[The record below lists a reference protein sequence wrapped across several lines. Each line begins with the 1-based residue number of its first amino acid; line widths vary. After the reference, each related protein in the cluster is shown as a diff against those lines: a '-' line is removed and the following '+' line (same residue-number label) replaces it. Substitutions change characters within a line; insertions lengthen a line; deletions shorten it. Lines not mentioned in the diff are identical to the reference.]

1 MLSEELRQRLAKE
14 YRYAVTKMQE
24 VAPPVKKLYYF
35 SAFFSET
42 QRVLNLEWD
51 RDLVLIYTVAHHV
64 HTQVNTTLQAPGSGV
79 LPIDWATVIE
89 KLTQY
94 ASGLA
99 TYYEKAED
107 DKSREE
113 MYQVLGHLAEIA
125 YAVSGNG
132 SYLYEKGSF
141 KL

>member
-1 MLSEELRQRLAKE
+1 MLSGELRQRLAKE
-14 YRYAVTKMQE
+14 YRYAATKMQE
-24 VAPPVKKLYYF
+24 VAQPTKKLYYF
-35 SAFFSET
+35 SVFYTET
-42 QRVLNLEWD
+42 QRLLNLEWD

-64 HTQVNTTLQAPGSGV
+64 YTQINTTLQTPGSVV

-99 TYYEKAED
+99 TYYEKTED
-107 DKSREE
+107 DNSRQE
-113 MYQVLGHLAEIA
+113 MYQTLGHLAEIA